1 MNYYIIIRGPLA
13 SGKSTISEKL
23 AKIIKAKHFAIDRV
37 LDEGHFDLSKE
48 NGYISQTSF
57 KKANEVIAPEA
68 IKILKNNIPIILD
81 GNFYWQSQIDDLI
94 DRLDFPH
101 YIFTLKASVELCIA
115 RDATR
120 DKPHGK
126 DAATVVHKKSTEFTY
141 GIEIDATKSL
151 DECIDKILSH
161 LPKK

>member
-1 MNYYIIIRGPLA
+1 MDNLKRKIEALIFTSEIPV
-13 SGKSTISEKL
+13 SKKDISS
-23 AKIIKAKHFAIDRV
+23 F
-37 LDEGHFDLSKE
+37 LS
-48 NGYISQTSF
+48 ITPQ
-57 KKANEVIAPEA
+57 EA
-68 IKILKNNIPIILD
+68 
-81 GNFYWQSQIDDLI
+81 QSQIDDLI